1 MAIAP
6 AIAQLLRD
14 LHAVWF
20 FDNRWTLL
28 LERTLLR
35 GGNLSIYRT
44 GSMEI
49 LMDKAAG
56 DQSGARY
63 VLTSPMY
70 RQFLPA
76 ILPALNGNSNSN
88 SNNGHQQAINVLD
101 IGANVGGFTLLL
113 ALENIAVQKVV
124 AVELHPATFVR
135 LRLNLERNVSAETRC
150 INAAVYTK
158 NEPLDITLGH
168 GDTGDNIFGTG
179 AGASLTLQT
188 YTIQGRTFDN
198 IVEEHFA
205 ADTIDVCKMD
215 IEGAEYDILLGD
227 AAERLKQCRFLI
239 IEIHPHPSYTSDSLK
254 EQLQIMGFEE
264 VFVHRNVASE
274 DVFLFR
280 NVAIS

>member
-76 ILPALNGNSNSN
+76 IITSLA
-88 SNNGHQQAINVLD
+88 SNNGQQQAINILD

-113 ALENIAVQKVV
+113 ALENIALQKVV

-168 GDTGDNIFGTG
+168 GDTGDNIFGTS

-215 IEGAEYDILLGD
+215 IEGAEYDIVLGD

-239 IEIHPHPSYTSDSLK
+239 IEIHPHASYTSDSLK
-254 EQLQIMGFEE
+254 ERLQTMGFRK
-264 VFVHRNVASE
+264 VSVPRRVASE
-274 DVFLFR
+274 DVFLFQ